1 MEHFYMKTLYSYN
14 DYRLFLKERL
24 QTLKRTDRSFT
35 YTTFAALVGFKSP
48 GFLTQ
53 VLQGKSNLTPDMARR
68 FAAALN
74 LCKSESG
81 FFVNLVASNQARTHE
96 EKSASAERLLSA
108 KPPKVKQIEKAQFEF
123 YKKWYYSAIRSL
135 LGYYAFDGDYE
146 KLGRQLS
153 PQITAAE
160 AKKAVKLLLKLGII
174 EQAPDGRMILQDQ
187 LITTGADHQSV
198 AVINYQLEAMD
209 LAKRA
214 VQELTREKRS
224 AVTLTLGVSA
234 EGRRLIL
241 ERITALR
248 KELMDIAAAETD
260 IDRIMQIN
268 LHAFPLT
275 EEKPEDL

>member
-1 MEHFYMKTLYSYN
+1 MNSLYSYT

-24 QTLKRTDRSFT
+24 QELKRGDRSFT
-35 YTTFAALVGFKSP
+35 YTTFSGRVGFKSP

-68 FAAALN
+68 FAVALN
-74 LCKSESG
+74 LYKSETD
-81 FFVNLVASNQARTHE
+81 FFVNLVASNQARSHE
-96 EKSASAERLLSA
+96 EKSASTERLLAA
-108 KPPKVKQIEKAQFEF
+108 KPPEVKKVEKPQFEF

-135 LGYYAFDGDYE
+135 LGYYVFDGDYE
-146 KLGRQLS
+146 KLGRELS
-153 PQITAAE
+153 PPITAAE
-160 AKKAVKLLLKLGII
+160 AKKAVKLLLKLGMIV
-174 EQAPDGRMILQDQ
+174 QLPDGQIQLQNQ
-187 LITTGADHQSV
+187 MITTGADHQAV

-214 VQELTREKRS
+214 VQELPREKRS

-234 EGRRLIL
+234 QGRRLIM
-241 ERITALR
+241 ERLTALR
-248 KELMDIAAAETD
+248 KELMDIAAADKD

-275 EEKPEDL
+275 EENPEDL

>member
-1 MEHFYMKTLYSYN
+1 MKSLYDYA
-14 DYRLFLKERL
+14 DYRKFLKERL
-24 QTLKRTDRSFT
+24 QTLKRADRSFT
-35 YTTFAALVGFKSP
+35 FTIFAGRVGFKSP

-74 LCKSESG
+74 LCKSESD

-96 EKSASAERLLSA
+96 EKSVSTERLLSA
-108 KPPKVKQIEKAQFEF
+108 KPPKTKQVEKAQFEF

-135 LGYYAFDGDYE
+135 LGYYVFDGDYE
-146 KLGRQLS
+146 KLGQQLT

-160 AKKAVKLLLKLGII
+160 AKKAMKLLLKLGLIV
-174 EQAPDGRMILQDQ
+174 QAPDGQIRLQDQ
-187 LITTGADHQSV
+187 LITTGTDHQSV

-209 LAKRA
+209 LAKLA
-214 VQELTREKRS
+214 VKELPREKRS

-234 EGRRLIL
+234 KGRQLIL

-248 KELMDIAAAETD
+248 KELMDIAAADTD